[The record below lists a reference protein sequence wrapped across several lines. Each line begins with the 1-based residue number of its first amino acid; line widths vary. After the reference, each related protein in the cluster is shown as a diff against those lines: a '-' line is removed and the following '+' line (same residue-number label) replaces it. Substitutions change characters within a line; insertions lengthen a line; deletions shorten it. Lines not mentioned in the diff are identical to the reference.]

1 LSAFDAD
8 ALDDFCVSWPR

>member
-8 ALDDFCVSWPR
+8 ALDFCVSWPR